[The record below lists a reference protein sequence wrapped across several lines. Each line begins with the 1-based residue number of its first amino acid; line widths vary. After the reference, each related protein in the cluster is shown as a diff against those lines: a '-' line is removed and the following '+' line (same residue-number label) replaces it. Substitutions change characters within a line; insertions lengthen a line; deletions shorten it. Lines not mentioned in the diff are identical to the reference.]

1 MDTTDLTSYYPGYD
15 EYCDRL
21 EEEAKVPYSDYE
33 KLEEKN
39 NKYENFV
46 EEIKSAME
54 AKTTLL
60 EKFKLLQ
67 AIVEDFEV

>member
-1 MDTTDLTSYYPGYD
+1 MNTVDLPSYIPGYD

-21 EEEAKVPYSDYE
+21 EEEAKVPYRDYE
-33 KLEEKN
+33 KLEEEN
-39 NKYENFV
+39 FKYKNFV

-54 AKTTLL
+54 TKTTLL
-60 EKFKLLQ
+60 EKYKLLQ